1 MHEERPS
8 YLQRSRMATEDIKTN
23 IMPFFFL
30 LLWAG
35 GREESV
41 QGSEGEYGGQKKK
54 AKTTEMYQRHMQRKR
69 KEVHNSGGFS
79 CVKVK
84 TLYV

>member
-23 IMPFFFL
+23 IFFCYC
-30 LLWAG
+30 G
-35 GREESV
+35 
-41 QGSEGEYGGQKKK
+41 QEGEKSLFKAAKENTGDKKK

>member
-23 IMPFFFL
+23 MMPFFFCYC
-30 LLWAG
+30 G
-35 GREESV
+35 
-41 QGSEGEYGGQKKK
+41 QEGEKSLFKAAKENTGDKKK
-54 AKTTEMYQRHMQRKR
+54 EAKTTEMYQRHMQRKR